1 MNINPVS
8 SLPLSLLQPANN
20 TVTANSNVTSI
31 NGTPSDSPDIS
42 PAARF
47 LSMLQQIQQQD
58 PTLFKQITSQIAT
71 RLETEAKNA
80 SSQGNSSQANQ
91 LNQLA
96 TEFQN
101 AANTGQLPSAQ
112 SLQQAG
118 LGGHHHGHHGHHG
131 SGQASQVDPLA
142 AQTTTDSQS
151 LLTSIFNSSTNGAN
165 STT

>member
-1 MNINPVS
+1 MTIHPVS
-8 SLPLSLLQPANN
+8 SLLSLLQPANN
-20 TVTANSNVTSI
+20 TVAVNSSATLVS
-31 NGTPSDSPDIS
+31 GSPGDSPDIS

-58 PTLFKQITSQIAT
+58 PSLFKQITSQIAM

-80 SSQGNSSQANQ
+80 SSQGNSSQANA

-101 AANTGQLPSAQ
+101 AANTGQLPTAQ

-118 LGGHHHGHHGHHG
+118 LGGHHYGHHGHHH
-131 SGQASQVDPLA
+131 SGQAGQVDPLT

-151 LLTSIFNSSTNGAN
+151 LLTSILTSSTNGAGS
-165 STT
+165 STR